1 MHICFVADSFSQ
13 IYIQLVFVVRRRE
26 KLIRKE
32 WEEELY
38 KYITGIIAAKGQ
50 KLMAI
55 NGVEDHI
62 HILIGMKPSCRLSDL
77 VKEVKFSS
85 GGFVNDK
92 NFCKKQ
98 FRWQEGYG
106 AFSYSQSAIK
116 NVINY
121 INNQKEHHRQTT
133 FEEEYREFLRKFDIE
148 YQEKYFNEGLDS

>member
-1 MHICFVADSFSQ
+1 MYICFVADSYSQ
-13 IYIQLVFVVRRRE
+13 IFIQLVFVVKRRE
-26 KLIRKE
+26 KMIKE
-32 WEEELY
+32 AWEEELF
-38 KYITGIIAAKGQ
+38 KYIAGIISAKGQ

-77 VKEVKFSS
+77 VKEIKFSS
-85 GGFVNDK
+85 GGFINDK
-92 NFCKKQ
+92 KLSKKP

-106 AFSYSQSAIK
+106 AFSYSQSAVK

-133 FEEEYREFLRKFDIE
+133 FEKEYRDFLKKFNIE
-148 YQEKYFNEGLDS
+148 YQEKYFKEGLDS

>member
-1 MHICFVADSFSQ
+1 MADSFSQ
-13 IYIQLVFVVRRRE
+13 IYIQLVFVVRHRE
-26 KLIRKE
+26 KLIQNA
-32 WEEELY
+32 WEEELF
-38 KYITGIIAAKGQ
+38 KYITGIITAKGQ

-85 GGFVNDK
+85 GGFINDK
-92 NFCKKQ
+92 KFCKKP

-106 AFSYSQSAIK
+106 AFSYSQSAVK

-121 INNQKEHHRQTT
+121 INNQKEHHRKTT

-148 YQEKYFNEGLDS
+148 FQKRYFNEGLDS

>member
-1 MHICFVADSFSQ
+1 MYICFVADSFSQ

-26 KLIRKE
+26 KLIREE
-32 WEEELY
+32 WEEELF
-38 KYITGIIAAKGQ
+38 KYITGIITAKGQ

-92 NFCKKQ
+92 HFCKKP

-106 AFSYSQSAIK
+106 AFSYSQSAIG

-121 INNQKEHHRQTT
+121 INNQKEHHRQAT
-133 FEEEYREFLRKFDIE
+133 FEEEYRDFLKKFNIE
-148 YQEKYFNEGLDS
+148 YQERYFNEGLDS

>member
-1 MHICFVADSFSQ
+1 M
-13 IYIQLVFVVRRRE
+13 VRHRE
-26 KLIRKE
+26 KLIQNA
-32 WEEELY
+32 WEEELF
-38 KYITGIIAAKGQ
+38 KYITGIITAKGQ

-62 HILIGMKPSCRLSDL
+62 HILIGMKPSYRLSDL

-85 GGFVNDK
+85 GGFINDK
-92 NFCKKQ
+92 KFCKKP

-106 AFSYSQSAIK
+106 AFSYSQSAVK

-121 INNQKEHHRQTT
+121 INNQKEHHRKTT

-148 YQEKYFNEGLDS
+148 FQERYLWT